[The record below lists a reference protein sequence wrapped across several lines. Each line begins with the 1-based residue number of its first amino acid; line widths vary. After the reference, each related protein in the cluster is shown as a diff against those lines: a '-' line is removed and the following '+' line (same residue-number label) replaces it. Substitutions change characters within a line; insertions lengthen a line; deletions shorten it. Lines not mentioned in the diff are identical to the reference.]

1 MRGIAF
7 TIFALV
13 GLVVNAA
20 LTVMFGW
27 TFLGGW
33 FGALLMFVFFD
44 GAAVSW
50 YVARLQTGLS
60 GAQRATAKMMS
71 VVTILASTLVS
82 VIQVLLTTNLVD
94 LSPWHTTIGVAG
106 LILITFTTAANFL
119 ALFYFQFT
127 SIRERKTE
135 LHEEL
140 EAQRQD
146 EFDAMMRDAH
156 ERSMNKAH
164 ASLISKTDAIAQR
177 LANEAE
183 RQYLDAMGCL
193 DMHEPPTPTAS
204 APPAPSPSSFEFDLG
219 ASAGAGKSSKKP
231 SEKEVEFEGMLREF
245 AGEVLE
251 AAADKPAPEPEPID
265 LRVWNQREQENLD
278 QGRNAWEDEPSPA
291 GK

>member
-1 MRGIAF
+1 MSTSSKVGSTAQMRGIAF
-7 TIFALV
+7 TIFALL

-33 FGALLMFVFFD
+33 FGAILMFLFFD

-119 ALFYFQFT
+119 ALFYFQYT
-127 SIRERKTE
+127 SVRERKTE
-135 LHEEL
+135 LNEEL
-140 EAQRQD
+140 TAQRED
-146 EFDAMMRDAH
+146 EFDAMMREAH
-156 ERSMNKAH
+156 ERSMNKARTM
-164 ASLISKTDAIAQR
+164 LMEKTDAIAER
-177 LANEAE
+177 MANDAK

-193 DMHEPPTPTAS
+193 DMDEPPTPVAS
-204 APPAPSPSSFEFDLG
+204 APSATTPSSFEFDLG
-219 ASAGAGKSSKKP
+219 ASAGAKDIP
-231 SEKEVEFEGMLREF
+231 DEP
-245 AGEVLE
+245 AGEEAPLE
-251 AAADKPAPEPEPID
+251 SEPID
-265 LRVWNQREQENLD
+265 LRIWNEREKSNLD
-278 QGRNAWEDEPSPA
+278 QGRNAWENEPSPA

>member
-1 MRGIAF
+1 MSTSSKVGSTAQMRGIAF
-7 TIFALV
+7 TIFALL

-33 FGALLMFVFFD
+33 FGALLMFLFFD

-193 DMHEPPTPTAS
+193 DMHEPPTPYTS
-204 APPAPSPSSFEFDLG
+204 AHPADQATSSFEFDLG
-219 ASAGAGKSSKKP
+219 ASAGAKDTP
-231 SEKEVEFEGMLREF
+231 KE
-245 AGEVLE
+245 
-251 AAADKPAPEPEPID
+251 PAEEEELLEPEPLN
-265 LRVWNQREQENLD
+265 LRVWNKREQENINE
-278 QGRNAWEDEPSPA
+278 GRNAWEDNPSPS
-291 GK
+291 GN